1 MENIKAVSDRLMDLI
16 NEKNVKAQF
25 TVTLNETREITME
38 NGEFTLFRTLF
49 DQYVGIKVIKDQK
62 VGTTTV
68 NKFDK
73 ESLKAALETA
83 LLSAESG
90 TPDENFDIAP
100 GMESAQFHLGVE
112 EPDIDGLMQRAQE
125 LNAAIAERHPK
136 VLVMQTILKHV
147 KHHSIYRN
155 TNGSLDEKTEGN
167 YELVME
173 FAGNDGEN
181 STGLTGT
188 QVIFDSLDR
197 PLLELGSVNK
207 DLQDAED
214 SLNPMTI
221 DGKFEGEVIFT
232 PACAAQMVY
241 FALSNFISD
250 SVILDK
256 TGLWLG
262 KLDEQV
268 ASEKLSIGMKPWD
281 ERIIDHEIHTSDGFR
296 SEDFM
301 VIEKGVL
308 KSYLASLY
316 AANKCDVPRA
326 KNSGFDLVIEPG
338 DTAYEDMVK
347 NVKRGLIVG
356 AVSCGQ
362 PSANGELSGVAKN
375 SFYVEDGQ
383 IKGAVMETMINCNL
397 AQMFKNVVSISK
409 EVLCDGTVVVPYIG
423 VDHVVISG
431 K

>member
-1 MENIKAVSDRLMDLI
+1 MEAAVIM
-16 NEKNVKAQF
+16 
-25 TVTLNETREITME
+25 
-38 NGEFTLFRTLF
+38 
-49 DQYVGIKVIKDQK
+49 
-62 VGTTTV
+62 
-68 NKFDK
+68 
-73 ESLKAALETA
+73 
-83 LLSAESG
+83 
-90 TPDENFDIAP
+90 
-100 GMESAQFHLGVE
+100 
-112 EPDIDGLMQRAQE
+112 
-125 LNAAIAERHPK
+125 PK
-136 VLVMQTILKHV
+136 VRKSR
-147 KHHSIYRN
+147 K
-155 TNGSLDEKTEGN
+155 
-167 YELVME
+167 
-173 FAGNDGEN
+173 
-181 STGLTGT
+181 
-188 QVIFDSLDR
+188 
-197 PLLELGSVNK
+197 
-207 DLQDAED
+207 
-214 SLNPMTI
+214 
-221 DGKFEGEVIFT
+221 
-232 PACAAQMVY
+232 
-241 FALSNFISD
+241 
-250 SVILDK
+250 
-256 TGLWLG
+256 
-262 KLDEQV
+262 
-268 ASEKLSIGMKPWD
+268 KLSIGMKPWD